1 MEKTTRKKNLAALY
15 QILLGDEKRP
25 SQKPTSMRTEKHLT
39 FHKFSGKG
47 QTGTRQGRKRRSA
60 WKGVRLTTL
69 LLLFSTYKLLGFKTI
84 AGPDLVN
91 SFLFLSLA

>member
-1 MEKTTRKKNLAALY
+1 MEKTTRKKNMAAFY

-25 SQKPTSMRTEKHLT
+25 IPKAKAHYMRTEKHLT

-69 LLLFSTYKLLGFKTI
+69 CYC
-84 AGPDLVN
+84 LVRTN
-91 SFLFLSLA
+91 C

>member
-1 MEKTTRKKNLAALY
+1 M
-15 QILLGDEKRP
+15 GDEKRP
-25 SQKPTSMRTEKHLT
+25 SQLPKAKKPTSMRTEKHLT